1 MPKRALVNSNR
12 KPKTENRNPKPEIR
26 KPKRARNEYQ
36 VKSTVEVFD
45 WEKRDYYVEHASIV
59 PDPLARSAF
68 KPRPET

>member
-1 MPKRALVNSNR
+1 MPEIRISKTENR
-12 KPKTENRNPKPEIR
+12 KPKTKARQLRLEK
-26 KPKRARNEYQ
+26 RNEYQ